1 MQLLSLPSRRNGA
14 AIAVAVLSLS
24 ACTMAKPYG
33 PPIPAGAPDPV
44 DAATATRS
52 PWVWPWSR
60 TDTPGTANV
69 RSTLHDMEPAGVQPA
84 LGEAQPADVHPA
96 SRQPEPASVQPVPVK
111 PAPAASAAASAERVI
126 RYPLAFPERFRSRD
140 DSIAWADGW
149 RRAMGDKRLR
159 VVVSLDE
166 RTLWLLERDDTLR
179 VAPVAIG
186 TEERLVH
193 GKHQWVFETPRG
205 ARRVKGKAPD
215 PVWTPPLWHYVK
227 EAKRHGVE
235 LVVMPASGRVALA
248 NGERLEV
255 RDSLVGRW
263 SATKGWRAW
272 PVDDEIIIGDTLYMP
287 PAGTKNR
294 VQHGQLGAFKLD
306 TGDGYLIHGSRD
318 ASSIGTAATHGC
330 LRLGAAD
337 LAFIYARVPVGT
349 PVYIL

>member
-1 MQLLSLPSRRNGA
+1 MQQLSLPSRRNRA
-14 AIAVAVLSLS
+14 VIAVAMLALS

-33 PPIPAGAPDPV
+33 PPIPATGPHPADI
-44 DAATATRS
+44 AMTSRS

-60 TDTPGTANV
+60 TDA
-69 RSTLHDMEPAGVQPA
+69 
-84 LGEAQPADVHPA
+84 
-96 SRQPEPASVQPVPVK
+96 PEPASVHPTLHEAEPADVRAAVSQPEPVRAQPVPVQ
-111 PAPAASAAASAERVI
+111 PAAAPAAASVHRVI
-126 RYPLAFPERFRSRD
+126 RYPLAFPERFRSHE

-159 VVVSLDE
+159 LVVSLDE

-179 VAPVAIG
+179 VASVAIG

-205 ARRVKGKAPD
+205 ARTVKGKAPD

-248 NGERLEV
+248 KGERLEV

-272 PVDDEIIIGDTLYMP
+272 PVNDEIIIGDTLYMP

>member
-1 MQLLSLPSRRNGA
+1 MQQQSLPSRRKRA
-14 AIAVAVLSLS
+14 AIAVAAVLSLS
-24 ACTMAKPYG
+24 ACTIAKPYG
-33 PPIPAGAPDPV
+33 PPIPV
-44 DAATATRS
+44 DETDAMQRAAASAAT
-52 PWVWPWSR
+52 WVWPWSR
-60 TDTPGTANV
+60 TERAEPMTAHPPLRDTEAAADRPV
-69 RSTLHDMEPAGVQPA
+69 RAEPDA
-84 LGEAQPADVHPA
+84 
-96 SRQPEPASVQPVPVK
+96 
-111 PAPAASAAASAERVI
+111 PAPAAPAVPAAPVVRVV
-126 RYPLAFPERFRSRD
+126 RHPLTFPERFRSRE
-140 DSIAWADGW
+140 DSLSWADGW

-159 VVVSLDE
+159 VVVSLDT

-179 VAPVAIG
+179 VALVAIG

-205 ARRVKGKAPD
+205 ARTVKGKAPD

-235 LVVMPASGRVALA
+235 LVVMPASGRVSLP

-263 SATKGWRAW
+263 SAGKGWHAW
-272 PVDDEIIIGDTLYMP
+272 PVNDEIIIGDTLYMP